1 MCGEDL
7 GPLNKQINQDTGF
20 YQFGERPTR
29 FRLPSGGFLR
39 WEMGGS
45 GTNDSN
51 GLLPQPRPT
60 QVLTRFALCLV
71 VFENCSGNKNKKNM
85 FESYFFN

>member
-20 YQFGERPTR
+20 YQFGERLSR

-45 GTNDSN
+45 GTNGSN
-51 GLLPQPRPT
+51 ELLRQPRPT
-60 QVLTRFALCLV
+60 QVLTKVWPLFGCFRKLFRKL
-71 VFENCSGNKNKKNM
+71 
-85 FESYFFN
+85 FF